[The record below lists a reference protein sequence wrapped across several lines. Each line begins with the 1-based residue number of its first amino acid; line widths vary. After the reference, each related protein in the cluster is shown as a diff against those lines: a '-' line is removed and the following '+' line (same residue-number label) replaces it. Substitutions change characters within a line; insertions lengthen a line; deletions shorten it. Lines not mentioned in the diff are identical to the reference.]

1 MMVEIARARMSCF
14 NQIPPPI
21 PASGPRR
28 VHPGQEAMPV
38 ADRALA
44 TFSIAAHLIADL
56 KAEVEARLSL
66 RSHHPDLYVEH
77 SDGTWECA
85 TNVVRRIGC
94 RQTTN
99 GYTRPKRWHSPMLA
113 ARSGVFSLGGEIAWD
128 RAHGSWIEASGMPTP
143 PVNPRF
149 TVRSGT
155 TRLQRHTMAES
166 SRLGSAVDA
175 SPAKNR

>member
-56 KAEVEARLSL
+56 KAEVEATSL
-66 RSHHPDLYVEH
+66 VAFAPPGPVR
-77 SDGTWECA
+77 GA
-85 TNVVRRIGC
+85 T
-94 RQTTN
+94 
-99 GYTRPKRWHSPMLA
+99 
-113 ARSGVFSLGGEIAWD
+113 
-128 RAHGSWIEASGMPTP
+128 PTG
-143 PVNPRF
+143 R
-149 TVRSGT
+149 
-155 TRLQRHTMAES
+155 
-166 SRLGSAVDA
+166 GSARPRHRFGLV
-175 SPAKNR
+175 